1 MAQGR
6 RSGGGGGGGEGQAP
20 PFFWATIKKK
30 EDYRFTVENTELITQ
45 RVSPFDFKK
54 CVRNNFLTSQ
64 ERLNPWNAKRHIY
77 GEQSDKHRN

>member
-6 RSGGGGGGGEGQAP
+6 RSGGAGRAVGQVP
-20 PFFWATIKKK
+20 TFFWAKIKKK

-54 CVRNNFLTSQ
+54 CVRANFLTSQ
-64 ERLNPWNAKRHIY
+64 ARLNPWNAKRHIY
-77 GEQSDKHRN
+77 GEQSDTHRN